1 MHTLYSC
8 TKIFSCFFFL
18 FNKLFFYYN
27 FLKKLKNFFVK
38 PKTNTDRIINVTGF
52 HVRVLSLIHWTTVFR
67 ADNMHGAI
75 ICDNDAFFWNSSWA
89 TWQRLFSRFPSFQ
102 KYVHGDL
109 LGFFFIHH
117 RFACEQM
124 YGEKKKKKKQ
134 AKNGVT
140 SAETQSPN
148 RNLVTDPIV
157 ASASPRLG
165 ILNHSVWNFLIN
177 FSRVITPDKGLL
189 PDPSLSL
196 KENVLAWNNPLF

>member
-1 MHTLYSC
+1 MLNLRQTQTELSASPASTSPSFHWFIEQRCSGLITCMELSSAITTPSSEIAPERPGRGSSRGFPLFRNTSMVIC
-8 TKIFSCFFFL
+8 LVSFL
-18 FNKLFFYYN
+18 F
-27 FLKKLKNFFVK
+27 
-38 PKTNTDRIINVTGF
+38 TI
-52 HVRVLSLIHWTTVFR
+52 
-67 ADNMHGAI
+67 
-75 ICDNDAFFWNSSWA
+75 
-89 TWQRLFSRFPSFQ
+89 
-102 KYVHGDL
+102 DL
-109 LGFFFIHH
+109 LVSRCMG
-117 RFACEQM
+117 
-124 YGEKKKKKKQ
+124 KKKKKKQ

-157 ASASPRLG
+157 ASASPRVG